1 MEEKAGLQ
9 GATFEDVFFSEDPAP
24 HLVLSG
30 VQLRVEVS
38 RQNAN
43 LREVK
48 KRLAAQV
55 RAAGG
60 NALVD
65 FAYGQKSHS
74 VMQQLFSF
82 RWDSESWHGSGYAA
96 RL

>member
-1 MEEKAGLQ
+1 MEEKSGLK
-9 GATFEDVFFSEDPAP
+9 GTTFEDVFFSEEPAP
-24 HLVLSG
+24 HLALTG
-30 VQLRVEVS
+30 AKLAVEIS

-48 KRLAAQV
+48 SRLAAQV
-55 RAAGG
+55 RTAGG
-60 NALVD
+60 NALVG
-65 FAYGQKSHS
+65 FEYGQKSHS
-74 VMQQLFSF
+74 VMQQLFTF

>member
-1 MEEKAGLQ
+1 MEEKSGLS
-9 GATFEDVFFSEDPAP
+9 GSTFDGVFFTEGAAQNLTVD
-24 HLVLSG
+24 G
-30 VQLRVEVS
+30 VKLTVEVS

-43 LREVK
+43 LHEVK

-55 RAAGG
+55 LVRGG

-65 FAYGQKSHS
+65 FEYGQKSHS
-74 VMQQLFSF
+74 VLQQLFTF
-82 RWDSESWHGSGYAA
+82 KWDSESWHGSGYAA